1 MPESKW
7 TREAAAGA
15 VWLSSRLKMEPGTA
29 FCAAAWLVF
38 ASALAWKLR
47 RSGASEVCA
56 AAAAVASLYWVVPPV
71 VHGLLLLGYSSI
83 LVWVTN
89 TRSELLPVKDRAV
102 LVTGNTH
109 THPTCLC
116 SCASSCGTKVI
127 PRRVRGAWTGFRF
140 QRSSLLSSQT
150 FALLTP
156 CLTCAQVAI
165 LASGTS
171 WRGASVRWARW
182 CLPACWMLTALA
194 LGS

>member
-56 AAAAVASLYWVVPPV
+56 AAAAAVASLYWVVPPV

-109 THPTCLC
+109 THTHTRPAFVPVLPPAVRR
-116 SCASSCGTKVI
+116 SFLI
-127 PRRVRGAWTGFRF
+127 PRRVRA
-140 QRSSLLSSQT
+140 QRRRCGVYVVPGPGSASSVLL
-150 FALLTP
+150 
-156 CLTCAQVAI
+156 C
-165 LASGTS
+165 
-171 WRGASVRWARW
+171 
-182 CLPACWMLTALA
+182 
-194 LGS
+194 